1 MIQRVFEMDS
11 LNKNIGKRSG
21 NNQASLK
28 NCKQNELEQGTSSE
42 SGQMTFEEKKLE
54 DKHLVV
60 ALYKF
65 TRIPEFEVS
74 RVKRLLERS
83 ALDHGISGLV
93 IIATEGCNMTI
104 AGPKRNSQFH
114 VDKFIDALSGLVD
127 IKGASIKSS
136 ESSRSPYPRFKVVVR
151 QEIVTLYSRLG
162 IEGQEVNQHDT
173 SHISPEKW
181 NEMMAKECQVV
192 DTRNDYEV
200 QIGTFKGAINPKIDK
215 FTEFK
220 EFIVSGALDKTKPT
234 LIFCTGGIRC
244 EKAYGLMRDQGFKEV
259 YQLDGGI
266 LNYFSRYPQGG
277 EFEGECFVFDHRV
290 AVDCQLQP
298 TEKYKLSRVTGDPV
312 LIEHEE

>member
-1 MIQRVFEMDS
+1 MDTPSKNLGKVAKENKAPVNSFEQQE
-11 LNKNIGKRSG
+11 R
-21 NNQASLK
+21 
-28 NCKQNELEQGTSSE
+28 ELRTNDERDQL
-42 SGQMTFEEKKLE
+42 TFEEKKLV

-65 TRIPEFEVS
+65 TRIPEFELP

-93 IIATEGCNMTI
+93 ILATEGCNMTI
-104 AGPKRNSQFH
+104 AGPKRNSEFH

-151 QEIVTLYSRLG
+151 EEIVTLYSRLG
-162 IEGQEVNQHDT
+162 IEGQEVNQHDK
-173 SHISPEKW
+173 SHISPEQW

-290 AVDCQLQP
+290 AVDCQLKP